1 MKIEFLTR
9 FQQELSFDLV
19 SHQKTKQNL
28 HLLKKVVHLGLFADF
43 FPRINYTFPENTH
56 YKTTKNIFTS
66 PWLFKKWCVNYHY

>member
-28 HLLKKVVHLGLFADF
+28 HLQKKVTHLGLFADF

-56 YKTTKNIFTS
+56 HKTTKNIFTS
-66 PWLFKKWCVNYHY
+66 LWLFKKWCVNYHY

>member
-28 HLLKKVVHLGLFADF
+28 HLQKKDAHLGLFADF
-43 FPRINYTFPENTH
+43 SPRINYTFPENTH
-56 YKTTKNIFTS
+56 YKPPKIYLLRYDCLRS
-66 PWLFKKWCVNYHY
+66 DV